1 MLRITPIE
9 GRNHRVVL
17 RLEGRVSGPWVSELN
32 EVCEKALSNA
42 TPLVLSL
49 AEVSFLDTAGVALVT
64 SLQTRGVEVVD
75 CSMFVKEQL
84 KAAKPAAARIGGSG
98 QPLFSE

>member
-9 GRNHRVVL
+9 GGTHRVVL
-17 RLEGRVSGPWVSELN
+17 RLEGRVSGPWVDELN
-32 EVCEKALSNA
+32 EVCEEALGNGA
-42 TPLVLSL
+42 PLVLSL

-84 KAAKPAAARIGGSG
+84 RAIGRDR
-98 QPLFSE
+98 LA

>member
-9 GRNHRVVL
+9 GGNHRIVL

-32 EVCEKALSNA
+32 EVCEKALNNA
-42 TPLVLSL
+42 APLVLSL

-84 KAAKPAAARIGGSG
+84 KTAWSG
-98 QPLFSE
+98 QVVSEKSRAR

>member
-9 GRNHRVVL
+9 SGNPRVVL

-32 EVCEKALSNA
+32 AVCEKALSNA
-42 TPLVLSL
+42 APLVLSL
-49 AEVSFLDTAGVALVT
+49 AEVSFLDTAGVDLLT
-64 SLQTRGVEVVD
+64 RLQTRGVEMVD

-84 KAAKPAAARIGGSG
+84 KAVRSG
-98 QPLFSE
+98 RDVSEKSRGR

>member
-9 GRNHRVVL
+9 GGNHRVLL
-17 RLEGRVSGPWVSELN
+17 RLEGRLAGPWVSELS
-32 EVCEKALSNA
+32 EVCEEALGNGNS
-42 TPLVLSL
+42 LVLSL
-49 AEVSFLDTAGVALVT
+49 AEVSFLDTAGVDLLT
-64 SLQTRGVEVVD
+64 KLQTSGVEVVD

-84 KAAKPAAARIGGSG
+84 KAAQPAAARIGGSG

>member
-9 GRNHRVVL
+9 TGNHRVVL
-17 RLEGRVSGPWVSELN
+17 QLEGRVSGPWVSELSAI
-32 EVCEKALSNA
+32 CESVLSNGA
-42 TPLVLSL
+42 PLVLSL
-49 AEVSFLDTAGVALVT
+49 AQVSFLDTAGVDLLT

-84 KAAKPAAARIGGSG
+84 KAARPRAARSGSSG
-98 QPLFSE
+98 KPLVSE